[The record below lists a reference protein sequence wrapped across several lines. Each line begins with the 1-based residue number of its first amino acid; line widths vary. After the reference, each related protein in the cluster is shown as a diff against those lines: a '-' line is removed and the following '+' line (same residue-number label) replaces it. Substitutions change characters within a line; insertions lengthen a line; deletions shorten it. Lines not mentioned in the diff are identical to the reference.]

1 MGQLLFPMAKRR
13 KKRQEPGRV
22 CFGDPILDQRPVA
35 ALDLHNLSASE
46 VEQAVC
52 SFIQTWGR
60 RASGSVVH
68 VVTGKGRG
76 SGGSPVLKPRVRKVL
91 ETRLKGSVREWTRD
105 VDDGGFLVL
114 LS

>member
-1 MGQLLFPMAKRR
+1 MQKRPRKHAKSG
-13 KKRQEPGRV
+13 KGSLT
-22 CFGDPILDQRPVA
+22 DPIFDQRPVA
-35 ALDLHNLSASE
+35 ALDLHNFAASE
-46 VEQAVC
+46 VEHAVC
-52 SFIQTWGR
+52 SFVQTWSR

-76 SGGSPVLKPRVRKVL
+76 SSGAPVLKPRVRKIL
-91 ETRLKGSVREWTRD
+91 EARLEGFVRDWTRD

>member
-1 MGQLLFPMAKRR
+1 MPKRGRKQREHFRALLSD
-13 KKRQEPGRV
+13 Q
-22 CFGDPILDQRPVA
+22 ILDQRPVA
-35 ALDLHNLSASE
+35 ALDLHSYSVSE

-52 SFIQTWGR
+52 NFIQTWGK

-76 SGGSPVLKPRVRKVL
+76 SGSAPVLKPRVRKIL
-91 ETRLKGSVREWTRD
+91 ETRLEGFVHEWAHD
-105 VDDGGFLVL
+105 IDDGGFLVL